1 MSTFKL
7 GRSPRAFN
15 PRVPH
20 MSALI
25 GKKVSAP
32 PPVVVDYTTVLPANL
47 GVMLNDQQ
55 GDCTCAGIYHA
66 KQVWTANANPP
77 IQEELDSN
85 VESVYEGACGYV
97 PGNPSTDN
105 GGVEQEVLAYWM
117 KTGVP
122 TVSGVDN
129 LLAFLEVDHRST
141 DDVKWA
147 ISDCGLV
154 YIGIDVPAYLMD
166 SVPDVW
172 DVNPAADNSIIGGHC
187 IILPGYNSIGPKLI
201 SWGQVYQMT
210 WAFFAQFTDEV
221 YALADRSWI
230 TVKGTTPG
238 GLSITQLEQQ
248 MQALRGN

>member
-1 MSTFKL
+1 
-7 GRSPRAFN
+7 
-15 PRVPH
+15 
-20 MSALI
+20 
-25 GKKVSAP
+25 
-32 PPVVVDYTTVLPANL
+32 
-47 GVMLNDQQ
+47 
-55 GDCTCAGIYHA
+55 
-66 KQVWTANANPP
+66 
-77 IQEELDSN
+77 
-85 VESVYEGACGYV
+85 
-97 PGNPSTDN
+97 
-105 GGVEQEVLAYWM
+105 
-117 KTGVP
+117 
-122 TVSGVDN
+122 
-129 LLAFLEVDHRST
+129 
-141 DDVKWA
+141 
-147 ISDCGLV
+147 
-154 YIGIDVPAYLMD
+154 MD